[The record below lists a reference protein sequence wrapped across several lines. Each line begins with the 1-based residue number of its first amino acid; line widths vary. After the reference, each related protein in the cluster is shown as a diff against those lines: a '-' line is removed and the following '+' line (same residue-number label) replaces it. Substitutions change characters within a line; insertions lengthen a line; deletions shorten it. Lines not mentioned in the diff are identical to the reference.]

1 MKTEQQPLPR
11 VGITRCSQVGDYVAS
26 IQKAGGKPIV
36 LDYDADPHRTIHD
49 IDGLVLTGGA
59 DVDPSRYGES
69 RHPAT
74 SVDDARDTFEFEIAE
89 RALARNLPV
98 LAICRGMQLLN
109 VAAGGDLVQDIPS
122 QLQTPLDHTVDSSP
136 AVVAHKVRIERASLL
151 ARIVKNPAQLE
162 TCDVN
167 SRHHQSVRTV
177 APGFSVSATSPDGVI
192 EGIENRDASFCVG
205 VQWHPENFHRT
216 GEFDSLFESF
226 VDACRQR

>member
-1 MKTEQQPLPR
+1 MNAEQQPRPR
-11 VGITRCSQVGDYVAS
+11 VGITSCSTIGDYIES
-26 IQKAGGKPIV
+26 IEKAGGSPVV
-36 LDYDADPHRTIHD
+36 LDHDSDSARALDA
-49 IDGLVLTGGA
+49 IDGLVLTGGV
-59 DVDPSRYGES
+59 DVNPSRYGES

-74 SVDDARDTFEFEIAE
+74 EVNDVRDAFEFEITE

-122 QLQTPLDHTVDSSP
+122 QLQTPLDHTVDSGP
-136 AVVAHKVRIERASLL
+136 DAVAHKVQIERGSVL

-162 TCDVN
+162 SCDVN
-167 SRHHQSVRTV
+167 SRHHQSVRRV

-192 EGIENRDASFCVG
+192 EGIENPDAPFCVG
-205 VQWHPENFHRT
+205 VQWHPENFHHT

-226 VDACRQR
+226 VNACRHS